1 MVKTAKI
8 FDRSLIKGL
17 AIVGLTGLVLQAWV
31 NREVPIA
38 FIDEYYHLRMTEQYL
53 VDLDF
58 LHYDSRITTPPGLY
72 ILGFIF
78 GVLIQIPHLLATGT
92 FIKYEGPIVGEE
104 RAAEGK
110 YAPSPGILKIR
121 YLNSVTLPMVCF
133 FLLYK
138 IFSFKKSKDALG

>member
-1 MVKTAKI
+1 MKKVKTL
-8 FDRSLIKGL
+8 DRSLYKGL
-17 AIVGLTGLVLQAWV
+17 AIVGLTGLAVQAWV

-58 LHYDSRITTPPGLY
+58 LHYDSKITTPPGLY

-78 GVLIQIPHLLATGT
+78 GVLIQIPHLLFTGT

-104 RAAEGK
+104 RAAKGK
-110 YAPSPGILKIR
+110 YAPSPGMLYIR
-121 YLNSVTLPMVCF
+121 YLNSVALPLVCF
-133 FLLYK
+133 VLLYK
-138 IFSFKKSKDALG
+138 IFSFKKSKNALG